1 MPLPTK
7 TLREAAAE
15 LGIPEIEIR
24 TMIDLNKIRAIF
36 KKGTFY
42 IAPDEMAKIKRQRKT
57 LPDSAVK
64 SVPAAAAPPKPAAP
78 KPVQPRPAAPIP
90 APRTS
95 PTPRKT
101 EP

>member
-15 LGIPEIEIR
+15 LGIPEPEIR
-24 TMIDLNKIRAIF
+24 AMIDLNKIRATF
-36 KKGTFY
+36 KKGTFH

-64 SVPAAAAPPKPAAP
+64 SA
-78 KPVQPRPAAPIP
+78 PAAPIA
-90 APRTS
+90 APR
-95 PTPRKT
+95 PGAPRPGTPPKR
-101 EP
+101 PGL